1 MTDPTRLARHLVEC
15 YRHRLQPTFDGAD
28 EKLWVLSLD
37 LLIQRQQLDA
47 ASYAAPRLAAA
58 LPGVTY
64 FQRMA
69 TILERLPPAGGDQA
83 FANFVDDP
91 KVDFQIWPRVGASTV
106 LFAFTGMFGGLGM
119 PLPLLH
125 RWFGQVGAHV
135 VYLRDSPRQAYNE
148 GIRSL
153 APDYNGTLDALRRIA
168 RDLAA
173 SRIVCYGNSSGGYGA
188 LRYALDLP
196 AEAVL
201 VFGAMTNLS
210 AEFVNSEAF
219 ARYRFNPGPD
229 LRPLYLAADR
239 RPYVHILYGADNEID
254 AMQAGNFAGIPGV
267 TLEAVPEWKGHDVF
281 VQVIAEGRL
290 PTLLRALVAER
301 VSGA

>member
-1 MTDPTRLARHLVEC
+1 MADATRLARHLVKC
-15 YRHRLQPTFDGAD
+15 SHHRLQPRFDGAD

-47 ASYAAPRLAAA
+47 ASYAAPRLADAF
-58 LPGVTY
+58 PGVTY
-64 FQRMA
+64 LQRMA

-125 RWFGQVGAHV
+125 RWFGQVGVHV

-153 APDYNGTLDALRRIA
+153 APDYSGTLDALRRIA
-168 RDLAA
+168 RDLTA

-188 LRYALDLP
+188 LRYALDLR

-201 VFGAMTNLS
+201 VFGAMTNLC
-210 AEFVNSEAF
+210 AEFVSSEAF
-219 ARYRFNPGPD
+219 ARYRLNPGPD
-229 LRPLYLAADR
+229 LRPLYLSADR
-239 RPYVHILYGADNEID
+239 RPHVHILYGADNEMD
-254 AMQAGNFAGIPGV
+254 ATQAGNLAGIPAV
-267 TLEAVPEWKGHDVF
+267 TLEAVPAWKGHDVF

-290 PTLLRALVAER
+290 PTLLRALLAER